1 MKGNRAEQSER
12 LNLLVVGKAM
22 TNDELNERWR
32 DAIARMIHDASTTMD
47 ADAFWLWH
55 DAKMSALVHDGVR
68 DEFMEVTEL
77 VVTNSYW

>member
-1 MKGNRAEQSER
+1 
-12 LNLLVVGKAM
+12 M

-47 ADAFWLWH
+47 VDAFWLWH